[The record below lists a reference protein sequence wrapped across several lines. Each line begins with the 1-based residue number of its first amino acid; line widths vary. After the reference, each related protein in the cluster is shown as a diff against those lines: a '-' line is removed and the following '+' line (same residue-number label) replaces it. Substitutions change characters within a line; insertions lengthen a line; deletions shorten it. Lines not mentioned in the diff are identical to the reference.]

1 MTEKREF
8 VPAGSQTVGPY
19 FHLGLVRGGADA
31 GRLAAPEARG
41 EHIRLAIRVLDAEGA
56 GVPDAMI
63 ELWQADA
70 DGKYNHPDDPQNKT
84 PDPAFRGYGRLPTDK
99 NGALTFETVRPGRV
113 PGIDGN
119 LQAPHINVH
128 IFSRGILRHVSTRIY
143 FAGEPANADD
153 AILRLVPAARRD
165 TLMAHTDSQ
174 QPGAWTIDFRLCGEG
189 ETVFFDV

>member
-1 MTEKREF
+1 MNDEKNF
-8 VPAGSQTVGPY
+8 VPTGSQTVGPY
-19 FHLGLVRGGADA
+19 FHLGLARGGSEA
-31 GRLAAPEARG
+31 GKLAAPDAQG

-70 DGKYNHPDDPQNKT
+70 NGKYDHPEDPQGKV
-84 PDPAFRGYGRLPTDK
+84 PDPAFVGYGRLPSDK
-99 NGALTFETVRPGRV
+99 DGKLLFETVRPGRAAGV
-113 PGIDGN
+113 DGA

-143 FAGEPANADD
+143 FAGEPANAED
-153 AILRLVPAARRD
+153 AILRLVPEARRD
-165 TLMAHTDSQ
+165 TLMARPDPQ
-174 QPGAWTIDFRLCGEG
+174 QPGTWVIDFRLCGEG